1 MKVIF
6 LDIDG
11 VLNVHMQEPHDQY
24 GAIFHPQ
31 FVENLKT
38 VIDKTGA
45 KIVISSSWR
54 HDGLDKMQAMWKDRN
69 LPGEVIDIT
78 PYFNHYSIR
87 GLEIDK
93 WNQEYKPENYV
104 IIDDNSDMLPFQ
116 KGNFVCTFKN
126 MTHTDYEDLG
136 YGLTKECA
144 DKAIMILERARKLV
158 PKH

>member
-11 VLNVHMQEPHDQY
+11 VLNVHMQKHDEY
-24 GAIFHPQ
+24 GAVFHPQ

-38 VIDKTGA
+38 IIDKTGA

-54 HDGLDKMQAMWKDRN
+54 HDGLDRMKAMWKDRN

-104 IIDDNSDMLPFQ
+104 IIDDDSDMLPFQ
-116 KGNFVCTFKN
+116 MGNFVCTFKN
-126 MTHTDYEDLG
+126 MTHTDYEDFG

-144 DKAIMILERARKLV
+144 AKAIMILERTRPTK
-158 PKH
+158 KC